1 MFRFQIRQLF
11 KPLQKHLFRLA
22 GQTGYQVR
30 ADIIKARLTRGPVS
44 G

>member
-22 GQTGYQVR
+22 RQTGYQIH
-30 ADIIKARLTRGPVS
+30 ADIVKARLPRGPVS